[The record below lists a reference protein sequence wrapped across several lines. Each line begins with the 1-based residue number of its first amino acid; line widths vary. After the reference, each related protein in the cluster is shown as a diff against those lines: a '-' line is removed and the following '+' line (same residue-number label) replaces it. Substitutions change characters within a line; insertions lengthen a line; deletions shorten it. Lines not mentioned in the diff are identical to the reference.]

1 MAALSTV
8 VVGFDGTDQGHDAL
22 VLAQALAGPGS
33 RLVVC
38 CVHPP
43 DPPLLEPVDREL
55 STEAEAHLRLRAA
68 RAALGDDPRAAYVTR
83 QAFSAAGGLHEEA
96 AAQEADL
103 LVVGS
108 SHRGALGRVL
118 AGSVTRQ
125 ALQAAPCAVAVAPRG
140 LHDAPPAPPRLIG
153 VAFDGGP
160 EARAA
165 LRTAAALARE
175 LGAELRLLA
184 VADLATSGFGW
195 AVGAPLH
202 ALREA
207 EQANL
212 RRGLDA
218 AIAGLEGVTASAEVL
233 EGRASDRLVAASA
246 ALDLLVLGSR
256 NYGPVR
262 RALLGTVSGRVA
274 DEAACPVLVVPRAGD
289 DDTAPPPVSS

>member
-22 VLAQALAGPGS
+22 VLAQALTGADA

-55 STEAEAHLRLRAA
+55 STEAEAALRLRAA

-83 QAFSAAGGLHEEA
+83 RAFSAAGGLHEEA
-96 AAQEADL
+96 AAQGADL

-108 SHRGALGRVL
+108 SHRGALGRVV

-140 LHDAPPAPPRLIG
+140 LHAAPPAPPRRIG
-153 VAFDGGP
+153 VAYDAGR
-160 EARAA
+160 EAEAA
-165 LRTAAALARE
+165 LHTAAALARE
-175 LGAELRLLA
+175 LGAELRLVA
-184 VADLATSGFGW
+184 VSDLATSGFGW
-195 AVGAPLH
+195 AVGAPLQS
-202 ALREA
+202 LREA

-212 RRGLDA
+212 RRGLEA
-218 AIAGLEGVTASAEVL
+218 AIAGLEGVSAEAVVL
-233 EGRASDRLVAASA
+233 EGRAEEQLVDASA
-246 ALDLLVLGSR
+246 DLDLLVVGSR

-274 DEAACPVLVVPRAGD
+274 DEAQCPVLVVPRAGD
-289 DDTAPPPVSS
+289 DTAPPVAAS